1 MTSGGWLGRLGSHAI
16 PLRVGAL
23 SAVLLGAL
31 VVSTAIMAVE
41 LTRNQRRIADAT
53 ERFHRLQ
60 VAAAADRD
68 FGQLRYWMTDLA
80 VSLLTLSEQRAAEA
94 EAALARDLDALE
106 DFAPEAAQQIRAG
119 AEAYRAAAMQAVDA
133 YTDDNR
139 ILGNTYLAQ
148 ARQGSGTVDRALSDL
163 VAGLAAEADQ
173 ANRLAAEQARAS
185 RERAVLACALIVA
198 LGAALTLLVLRSIL
212 RPLGRIDR
220 AMTALNDG
228 AETVE
233 LPRGGQ
239 GELGRMA
246 ETVRRLAESQTER
259 RRLEAEAQERRRTI
273 QTAIETIPDG
283 FALFDA
289 EDRLILSNDRFRRM
303 FRAVGPA
310 LDPGTPFE
318 TFLRAQLS
326 AGIAQ
331 PGETPAEAWI
341 ADRLA
346 VHRTATGLREE
357 VRIGGAWVQVAKRRT
372 PDGGTVAVYSDI
384 TDLKDKQA
392 ELETARREAEGANTA
407 KSRFLASMSH
417 ELRTPLNAI
426 IGYSEMLIEDAE
438 DSGQTEPVDDLQKIL
453 TSGRHLLALINDILD
468 LSKIEAG
475 KMEIFVERFALAPL
489 IDEVRATVAPL
500 VQKNGNRLVV
510 EIGPGVDEIETDK
523 TKLRQNLFNLLSNA
537 AKFTDH
543 GTITLGIAQEADRA
557 VFTVRDD
564 GIGMTEAQIARL
576 FQAFVQAEASTARTY
591 GGTGLGLALV
601 RQFAEMLGG
610 SIRVTSEPGK
620 GSVFTLTLPLVH
632 HPAAPGDADEAGA
645 PAVLVV
651 DDDPVAR
658 KQIAA
663 VVAEAG
669 YRALAAGDVE
679 TGLALARAQ
688 RPRVIVLDVIMPERD
703 GWSMLREL
711 RADPRLCDTP
721 VILATVLSD
730 REMGLAFGATDHLT
744 KPVDPRRLVEVLDS
758 LAGSADRDV
767 LVVDDDAATRA
778 LFRRALVREGW
789 TVREASDGE
798 RALAQIATRRPGLI
812 VLDLMMPNL
821 DGFET
826 LRTIRSHPDLSDLPV
841 IIATSKELS
850 RSELAWLR
858 AHAGDVVSKGQNGRA
873 SLVAA
878 IRRNVAQGAAR
889 ADTTAADLPQ
899 PRGETR

>member
-1 MTSGGWLGRLGSHAI
+1 MTISARPGWLARLGSHAI
-16 PLRVGAL
+16 PLRIGAL

-41 LTRNQRRIADAT
+41 LTRNQHRIADAT

-94 EAALARDLDALE
+94 EARLAQDLDALE
-106 DFAPEAAQQIRAG
+106 DFAPEAAQQIRTGAG
-119 AEAYRAAAMQAVDA
+119 AYRAAAMQAVDA

-148 ARQGSGTVDRALSDL
+148 ARQGSDSVDLALSDL

-173 ANRLAAEQARAS
+173 ANRLAAEQADAS
-185 RERAVLACALIVA
+185 RQRAIFACALIVA
-198 LGAALTLLVLRSIL
+198 LGAALTLMVLRSIL
-212 RPLGRIDR
+212 LPLGWIDR

-228 AETVE
+228 ALTVD
-233 LPRGGQ
+233 LPPGGQ

-246 ETVRRLAESQTER
+246 ETVRRLADSQAER

-273 QTAIETIPDG
+273 LTAIETIPDG
-283 FALFDA
+283 FALFDDA
-289 EDRLILSNDRFRRM
+289 DRLILSNDRFRRM

-310 LDPGTPFE
+310 VEPGTPFE
-318 TFLRAQLS
+318 TFLRAQVA
-326 AGIAQ
+326 AGLAE
-331 PGETPAEAWI
+331 PGEMPTEAWI

-346 VHRTATGLREE
+346 VHRTASGQREE
-357 VRIGGAWVQVAKRRT
+357 ARIGGAWVQIAKRQT

-384 TDLKDKQA
+384 TDLKHKQA
-392 ELETARREAEGANTA
+392 ELEAARRDAEGANTA

-453 TSGRHLLALINDILD
+453 SSGRHLLALINDILD

-475 KMEIFVERFALAPL
+475 KMEIFVERFDLRPL
-489 IDEVRATVAPL
+489 IDEVGATVAPL
-500 VQKNGNRLVV
+500 VQKKANRLVV
-510 EIGPGVDEIETDK
+510 EIDPAIDRIETDK

-537 AKFTDH
+537 SKFTDH
-543 GTITLGIAQEADRA
+543 GTITLSVRPEAETV
-557 VFTVRDD
+557 VFAVRDD
-564 GIGMTEAQIARL
+564 GIGMTEAQLSRL
-576 FQAFVQAEASTARTY
+576 FEAFVQAEASTARNY

-601 RQFAEMLGG
+601 KQFTEMLGG
-610 SIRVTSEPGK
+610 TVRVDSAPGK
-620 GSVFTLTLPLVH
+620 GSVFTLTMPRVYR
-632 HPAAPGDADEAGA
+632 PEDAAAADDADA
-645 PAVLVV
+645 PSVLVV

-658 KQIAA
+658 KQVAA
-663 VVAEAG
+663 VVSDAG
-669 YRALAAGDVE
+669 YRALTAADVQS
-679 TGLALARAQ
+679 GLELARQ
-688 RPRVIVLDVIMPERD
+688 HRPRAIVLDIIMPERD

-711 RADPRLCDTP
+711 RGDAALCDTP

-744 KPVDPRRLVEVLDS
+744 KPIDPKRLVEVLDGV
-758 LAGSADRDV
+758 AGIGERDV

-778 LFRRALVREGW
+778 LFRRTLVREGW

-798 RALAQIATRRPGLI
+798 RALAQIETRRPGLV

-826 LRTIRSHPDLSDLPV
+826 LRTIRSRPDLAELPV
-841 IIATSKELS
+841 IIATSK
-850 RSELAWLR
+850 
-858 AHAGDVVSKGQNGRA
+858 
-873 SLVAA
+873 
-878 IRRNVAQGAAR
+878 
-889 ADTTAADLPQ
+889 
-899 PRGETR
+899 

>member
-1 MTSGGWLGRLGSHAI
+1 MSRGGWLGRLGSHAI
-16 PLRVGAL
+16 PLRIGAL

-106 DFAPEAAQQIRAG
+106 DFAPEAARQIRAG

-148 ARQGSGTVDRALSDL
+148 ARQGSGAVDLALSDL

-198 LGAALTLLVLRSIL
+198 LGAALTVLVLRSIL

-228 AETVE
+228 AETVD
-233 LPRGGQ
+233 LPPGGQ

-246 ETVRRLAESQTER
+246 ETVRRLAESQSER

-283 FALFDA
+283 FALFDDA
-289 EDRLILSNDRFRRM
+289 DRLILSNDRFRRM
-303 FRAVGPA
+303 FRAAGPA
-310 LDPGTPFE
+310 LEPGTPFE
-318 TFLRAQLS
+318 TFLRAQLAS
-326 AGIAQ
+326 GIAQ

-341 ADRLA
+341 ADRLS

-392 ELETARREAEGANTA
+392 ELETARREAESANTA

-453 TSGRHLLALINDILD
+453 TSGRHLLSLINDILD

-500 VQKNGNRLVV
+500 IQKNGNRLVV
-510 EIGPGVDEIETDK
+510 EIAPEVDEIETDK

-543 GTITLGIAQEADRA
+543 GAITLGIAREADRV

-564 GIGMTEAQIARL
+564 GIGMTEAQVSRL

-610 SIRVTSEPGK
+610 SVRVDSEPGK

-632 HPAAPGDADEAGA
+632 RPPEIGDDDDASAPS
-645 PAVLVV
+645 VLVV

-679 TGLALARAQ
+679 TGLALARGQ

-711 RADPRLCDTP
+711 RADPLLCDTP

-744 KPVDPRRLVEVLDS
+744 KPVDPRRLVEALDS
-758 LAGSADRDV
+758 VAGSAERDV

-826 LRTIRSHPDLSDLPV
+826 LRTIRSRPDLAELSV

-850 RSELAWLR
+850 RAELAWLR
-858 AHAGDVVSKGQNGRA
+858 VHAGEVVSKGQNGRA

-878 IRRNVAQGAAR
+878 IRRNVSQGAPL
-889 ADTTAADLPQ
+889 TETVPADLPL
-899 PRGETR
+899 PRGEPR